1 MQLRNK
7 VGRSFLEMKEIML
20 VKNVLDQISL
30 LKRTLSTM
38 KVSNLEDFT
47 LTNKKKKSKINRMKR
62 ERN

>member
-1 MQLRNK
+1 
-7 VGRSFLEMKEIML
+7 MKEIML